1 MAGTPRVG
9 GRDDRGQTTQDFA
22 IGISLFLLTAL
33 FVFVFVPTIFTP
45 FDPGVAPGSQQ
56 QADRIAAT
64 MVDEYSIEDRGNWLN
79 SSFETVVG
87 YGSGAGP
94 FDASDLQ
101 QRYGTEDFRLIN
113 VTLRHA
119 NGTAISTVE
128 GAGTGYDGQQ
138 AASVSRLVVVPSIEE
153 CSPGGSP
160 GMVCKLTVRVW

>member
-1 MAGTPRVG
+1 VG
-9 GRDDRGQTTQDFA
+9 GRDDGRRGQTTQDFA

-64 MVDEYSIEDRGNWLN
+64 MVDEYSIEDRRNWLDG
-79 SSFETVVG
+79 SFASVVG
-87 YGSGAGP
+87 YASAPSGP
-94 FDASDLQ
+94 SNTDDLR

-119 NGTAISTVE
+119 NGTGIPTVQ

-138 AASVSRLVVVPSIEE
+138 AASVSRLVVVPSIPE
-153 CSPGGSP
+153 CSPGGAP
-160 GMVCKLTVRVW
+160 GTVCRLTVRVW

>member
-1 MAGTPRVG
+1 VG
-9 GRDDRGQTTQDFA
+9 GRDDGRRGQTTQDFA

-64 MVDEYSIEDRGNWLN
+64 MVDEYSIEDRRNWLDDTF
-79 SSFETVVG
+79 SGEIVGVGGSDPSFTV
-87 YGSGAGP
+87 
-94 FDASDLQ
+94 DTLRE
-101 QRYGTEDFRLIN
+101 RYGTEGFRLIN

-119 NGTAISTVE
+119 NGTGIPTVQ

-138 AASVSRLVVVPSIEE
+138 AASVSRLVVVPSIPE
-153 CSPGGSP
+153 CSPGGAP
-160 GMVCKLTVRVW
+160 GTVCRLTVRVW